1 MEKEALKEMINSTIV
16 ENGSQEITGKSL
28 NLALNSIVDS
38 MGTADAAGSGV
49 DILCI
54 KYNSLISGDPTDLSL
69 YTEEELQNNINI
81 YNKIINW
88 YETGQN
94 PVIAFLAL
102 SYKDSSVATYSG
114 MPNDAMTTAL
124 LNLLIANPAYRT
136 AIQQRFGITGI
147 MIMTDLSVSSSSTMI
162 ALLSNGLALVFE

>member
-38 MGTADAAGSGV
+38 MGTADAAAGSGV

-114 MPNDAMTTAL
+114 MSNDAMEMAL
-124 LNLLIANPAYRT
+124 LNLFIASPQYRA
-136 AIQQRFGITGI
+136 AIQQQFGITGI
-147 MIMTDLSVSSSSTMI
+147 WINTTLSGSSSSTMI
-162 ALLSNGLALVFE
+162 ALLSNGLALAF